1 MQKFTTKSHFGSKF
15 KNFKG
20 PIWWTNNDQS
30 VDSDK
35 KSCKKIR
42 KLRTEQDK
50 DYATESL
57 LVIKNHYK
65 LIAIDPSRPKE
76 IDVNPKAIAEQ
87 LNNVDVVTADAAQ
100 SVFVLTILEKNKRS
114 KTKIISRECSSFIK
128 DG

>member
-1 MQKFTTKSHFGSKF
+1 M
-15 KNFKG
+15 
-20 PIWWTNNDQS
+20 
-30 VDSDK
+30 
-35 KSCKKIR
+35 
-42 KLRTEQDK
+42 
-50 DYATESL
+50 